1 MSIVSLSL
9 WLPVGRANFFNV
21 SDDRELLHLQSGT
34 SELKCSPRTGHHP
47 NLQVSTMRRL
57 LEVLPVYYGYED
69 ISLYEQSLELAE
81 DTRPIKVILTLH
93 PEFDYQGIASQRR
106 LQANGDL
113 LQAGITSVT
122 LTVSE
127 DGFFTWTAADG
138 ITGDD
143 RNEVQ
148 IANALRTH
156 IIELF
161 GGNFSLRRYDP
172 DSQLSGRTAVEVYR
186 GLGESGATGNGNAPA
201 SSEKG
206 PNNNQRPGSA
216 PLGILT
222 FFQMNTLLEGLINE
236 ILIPAVFFEDY
247 AFLKKWMS
255 EDAGRRGFRSIGGFV
270 DLIIVEVDATLVEGR
285 INALDHFLAVTA
297 REVLQKIKWS
307 VESVRRGLLDE
318 MMSVLHRQSSLT
330 QLTLGE
336 AEQSPE
342 QAIGANESQLRGYVM
357 LAAAKLPLITNV
369 ARYASAACTRI
380 DLELKAPVTSTVGYK
395 VFEPAASRLDG
406 ELTGATEDLSQV
418 SLRDQRISAQ
428 EYSDLEYQLSEW
440 RGLLDAV
447 QENIHGLENAIEH
460 AWMERLLYEQEQV
473 RAEQEAMAEIERSRN
488 GRRPLISFETVINA
502 AVLVFAVAAVVL
514 TAKSAASPQPHQSVL
529 NDLLLP
535 SILGLIVLAAA
546 LGWAVIT
553 RYLKVWRSRTDVY
566 DYEFAFRLD
575 LEVSESRTRA
585 FLERHK
591 PQAVEDTGFKKF
603 KIVRLGGA
611 RIERITP
618 DSSLVKLHSAI
629 VLRPET
635 RFWRRSRERF
645 EVVSEVLAHRVS
657 SKNQYVLRETR
668 IFGDTRKPLPPES
681 VVTLVRAILI
691 ATAGQLVPNKLDV
704 DKVVNLAAAVFYDQ
718 DKSLAEPDSAELRTK
733 VSTAR

>member
-1 MSIVSLSL
+1 MSVASMSL

-21 SDDRELLHLQSGT
+21 SDDRELLHRQSGT
-34 SELKCSPRTGHHP
+34 PELKCSPKMGRHHP

-57 LEVLPVYYGYED
+57 LEVLPAFYGYED
-69 ISLYEQSLELAE
+69 ISLYERSLELAE
-81 DTRPIKVILTLH
+81 DTRPIKVILTLQ
-93 PEFDYQGIASQRR
+93 PELDYQGIASQRR
-106 LQANGDL
+106 LQANSDL
-113 LQAGITSVT
+113 VQAGITSVM

-127 DGFFTWTAADG
+127 DGFFTWTASDG

-143 RNEVQ
+143 TNETQ
-148 IANALRTH
+148 IASALRTH

-161 GGNFSLRRYDP
+161 GGDFSLRRYDP
-172 DSQLSGRTAVEVYR
+172 DSQLSGRAAVEKYR
-186 GLGESGATGNGNAPA
+186 GLSESGTTANGNA
-201 SSEKG
+201 
-206 PNNNQRPGSA
+206 PGSA

-247 AFLKKWMS
+247 AFLKKWMD
-255 EDAGRRGFRSIGGFV
+255 EDTDRRGFRSIGSFI
-270 DLIIVEVDATLVEGR
+270 DLILVEVDATLIEGR
-285 INALDHFLAVTA
+285 ITALDHFLAVTA

-369 ARYASAACTRI
+369 ARYATASCTRI
-380 DLELKAPVTSTVGYK
+380 GFELKTPVTSTYEHK
-395 VFEPAASRLDG
+395 VLEPTASRIDA
-406 ELTGATEDLSQV
+406 ERTGTTEDISQI
-418 SLRDQRISAQ
+418 SLKEQRISAQ
-428 EYSDLEYQLSEW
+428 DYSDLEYQLSEW

-514 TAKSAASPQPHQSVL
+514 TAKTAASPQPNKSVW

-603 KIVRLGGA
+603 KIIRLGGA

-629 VLRPET
+629 ILRPET

-645 EVVSEVLAHRVS
+645 EVVSEILAHRVS

-691 ATAGQLVPNKLDV
+691 ATAGQLVPGKLDV

-718 DKSLAEPDSAELRTK
+718 NESLTEADSAGSGAKASAVR
-733 VSTAR
+733 